1 MNDQPLGTLSDGPR
15 DDQLKADDDQL
26 KLPRGAFIAF
36 QQSGGLRFSTRSL
49 IVYRDGRVISRRQ
62 GKLGVKGEAR
72 RITLEEVANLQETIA
87 HSGLEKLS
95 GSIGRPSPDGYA
107 YELIARVGRKSQA
120 FEFFDGS
127 IPAEVKPLLKVL
139 KQLFSEQKT
148 SPV

>member
-15 DDQLKADDDQL
+15 DDRLKADEDQL

-72 RITLEEVANLQETIA
+72 RITLEEVANLQEKIA

-95 GSIGRPSPDGYA
+95 GPIGRPSPDGYA

-127 IPAEVKPLLKVL
+127 LPVEVKPLLKLL
-139 KQLFSEQKT
+139 KQLCAEHKT

>member
-1 MNDQPLGTLSDGPR
+1 MNDKPLGTLSDGPR
-15 DDQLKADDDQL
+15 DDRLKADDDQL

-62 GKLGVKGEAR
+62 GKLGVQGEAR
-72 RITLEEVANLQETIA
+72 HITLEEVANLQETIA

-107 YELIARVGRKSQA
+107 YELIARVGRKSQT

-127 IPAEVKPLLKVL
+127 IPVEVKPLLKRL

>member
-15 DDQLKADDDQL
+15 DDRLKADDDQL

-36 QQSGGLRFSTRSL
+36 QQSGGLRFNTRSL

-95 GSIGRPSPDGYA
+95 GPIGRPSPDGYA

-127 IPAEVKPLLKVL
+127 LPVEVKPLVKRL

>member
-1 MNDQPLGTLSDGPR
+1 MNAIPLGTLSDGPR
-15 DDQLKADDDQL
+15 DDQLKVDDDQL

-36 QQSGGLRFSTRSL
+36 QQSGGLRFSTRGL
-49 IVYRDGRVISRRQ
+49 VVYRDGRVISRRQ

-95 GSIGRPSPDGYA
+95 GPIGRPSPDGYA

-127 IPAEVKPLLKVL
+127 IPVEVKPLLKLL

>member
-1 MNDQPLGTLSDGPR
+1 MNDEPLGKMSDGPR
-15 DDQLKADDDQL
+15 DDRLQADDDPL
-26 KLPRGAFIAF
+26 TLPRGAVIAF

-49 IVYRDGRVISRRQ
+49 VVYRDGRVIRQRQ
-62 GKLGVKGEAR
+62 GKLEAKGDVQH
-72 RITLEEVANLQETIA
+72 ITLEEVANLQETIA

-95 GSIGRPSPDGYA
+95 GSIGQPSPDGYA
-107 YELIARVGRKSQA
+107 YELIARVGRKSRA

-127 IPAEVKPLLKVL
+127 IPVEVKPLLKRL

>member
-1 MNDQPLGTLSDGPR
+1 MNDKPLGTLSDGPR
-15 DDQLKADDDQL
+15 DDQLKADDDPL

-36 QQSGGLRFSTRSL
+36 RQSGGLRFSTRGV

-62 GKLGVKGEAR
+62 GKLGATGEAR

-87 HSGLEKLS
+87 HSGLGKLS

-127 IPAEVKPLLKVL
+127 IPVEVKPLLKLL
-139 KQLFSEQKT
+139 KQLFSEPKT
-148 SPV
+148 SPE